1 MSCFDATLLN
11 LLAGSFAVVAL
22 VDATEAENTKVKR
35 EDCIDK
41 LVSDLNSLRKGDLEE
56 VMYPICVGPKS
67 SCQSSVLRVATI
79 LWTWRA
85 LIKVSAWMLNTGDA
99 Q

>member
-1 MSCFDATLLN
+1 M
-11 LLAGSFAVVAL
+11 VAL
-22 VDATEAENTKVKR
+22 VDVTENENMKIKR
-35 EDCIDK
+35 EDSIEN
-41 LVSDLNSLRKGDLEE
+41 LVRDLDHLRKGDLEE

-79 LWTWRA
+79 LWTWRG